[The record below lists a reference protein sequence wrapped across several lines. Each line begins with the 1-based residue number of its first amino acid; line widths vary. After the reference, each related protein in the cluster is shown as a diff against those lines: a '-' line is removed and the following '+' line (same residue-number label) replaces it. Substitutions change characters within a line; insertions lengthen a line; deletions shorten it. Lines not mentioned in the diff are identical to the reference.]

1 MRGRRRYLVWPL
13 WLGLL
18 FWPLAGPVWSAGI
31 SGAALLAIVW
41 VGPLAESVRR
51 KRRLGWPARV
61 KFTAK
66 VKNSLFLLLLLIL
79 VLMPWFLNRY
89 FLDVAITAGIYAA
102 LALGLD
108 IIVGLAGLLVLGY
121 IAFYAAGAY
130 CYALLSTQLHLNF
143 FLALPLGAALA
154 VLCGLILGLPTLR
167 LRGDY
172 LAIVTLGFGEIV
184 RIVLNNWDA
193 VTGGPNGIMHIAKPS
208 LAGIYLGRPIHLYYL
223 VLLLAI
229 LIAWVIKRLNDSRLG
244 RALVAMREDEAAAR
258 ACGVDTVRLKLLA
271 FMLSAAVAGVMGVV
285 FAAKMSFVSPES
297 FTFWESIMVL
307 CMVVLGGMASIPGV
321 ILGAVVLVAL
331 PEAFR
336 QLHHFRMLIFG
347 ASMVAMMIFR
357 PQGLWPS
364 QRRKMEMEEG

>member
-1 MRGRRRYLVWPL
+1 MREYLKALAWPA
-13 WLGLL
+13 WLGILL
-18 FWPLAGPVWSAGI
+18 WPLAGPSTSAG
-31 SGAALLAIVW
+31 AAAVLL
-41 VGPLAESVRR
+41 G
-51 KRRLGWPARV
+51 
-61 KFTAK
+61 
-66 VKNSLFLLLLLIL
+66 LIL
-79 VLMPWFLNRY
+79 VHRLLPWSRVVSVLPPPRLPALTGRYRTAAWAVFAGVMLALPLPLNRY
-89 FLDVAITAGIYAA
+89 FLDVAITAGIYIA
-102 LALGLD
+102 LALGLN

-130 CYALLSTQLHLNF
+130 CYALLSTQLHWNF
-143 FLALPLGAALA
+143 FLALPMGAGLA
-154 VLCGLILGLPTLR
+154 MLFGLLLGLPTLR

-184 RIVLNNWDA
+184 RIVLNNWDS
-193 VTGGPNGIMHIAKPS
+193 VTGGPNGVMHIAKPS
-208 LAGIYLGRPIHLYYL
+208 LAGLALGKQAHLYYL
-223 VLLLAI
+223 VLFLCLLVAF
-229 LIAWVIKRLNDSRLG
+229 LIGRLNRSRLG

-271 FMLSAAVAGVMGVV
+271 FMLSAAVAGTMGAV
-285 FAAKMSFVSPES
+285 FAAKMGFVSPES

-321 ILGAVVLVAL
+321 ILGAAALIVL

-336 QLHHFRMLIFG
+336 QMQSYRMLIFG

-364 QRRKMEMEEG
+364 QRRKMEMEEGG